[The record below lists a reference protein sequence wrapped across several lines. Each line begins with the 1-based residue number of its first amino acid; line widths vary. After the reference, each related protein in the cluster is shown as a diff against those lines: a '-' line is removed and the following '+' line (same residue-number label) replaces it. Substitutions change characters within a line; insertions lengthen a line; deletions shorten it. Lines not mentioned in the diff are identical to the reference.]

1 MAKITINIKTLNLDV
16 TLPGA
21 KQNGPSLG
29 DLLGA
34 AIHVRHMC
42 EDKPVTGEPVTGE
55 PVTGEPPAAEPAGEP
70 VTGELPT
77 AQAPTF
83 DEENILDFLDSDERY
98 SMRTAASVAKH
109 FGVAEWEASDMLR
122 HMASAE
128 LVRTRR
134 RRSDGITLYAAYN

>member
-21 KQNGPSLG
+21 KLNGPSLG

-42 EDKPVTGEPVTGE
+42 DDEPVA
-55 PVTGEPPAAEPAGEP
+55 GEPPAAEPAGEL

-109 FGVAEWEASDMLR
+109 FGVAEWEASDMLH

-128 LVRTRR
+128 VVRTRR
-134 RRSDGITLYAAYN
+134 RRSDGITLYAAN

>member
-34 AIHVRHMC
+34 AIHVRSMC
-42 EDKPVTGEPVTGE
+42 SEPQAEADDTPTAE
-55 PVTGEPPAAEPAGEP
+55 TPA
-70 VTGELPT
+70 
-77 AQAPTF
+77 AQAPVF
-83 DEENILDFLDSDERY
+83 DEENVLDFLGSDERY

-122 HMASAE
+122 SMASAGD
-128 LVRTRR
+128 VRTRT
-134 RRSDGITLYAAYN
+134 RRSDGITLYLAA